1 MRRRVWSGLALGSA
15 ALLAVVMFWPHEPE
29 PTSLRSAS
37 QRPPLPAA
45 VGPTGQPPATAPEET
60 ASELQASG
68 LARQNE
74 APPAPESSVESEE
87 ALRQSRTPV
96 RLYAD
101 ARVRPIYDLATNQVQ
116 GVQILEVKPGSFWQR
131 IGVESHDV
139 ILELNGQLIDSP
151 NATVALMNDI
161 SSGHILS
168 LRVRNVEGRER
179 FIDYRTPD

>member
-15 ALLAVVMFWPHEPE
+15 ALLAAVMFWPHEPE

-37 QRPPLPAA
+37 ERPPLPAA
-45 VGPTGQPPATAPEET
+45 AGPGGQPPATAPEET
-60 ASELQASG
+60 ASEPRAG

-74 APPAPESSVESEE
+74 APPAPEPSAASVET
-87 ALRQSRTPV
+87 LRQSRTPV

-101 ARVRPIYDLATNQVQ
+101 ARVRPIYDLTTNQVQ
-116 GVQILEVKPGSFWQR
+116 GVQILEVEPGSFWQR
-131 IGVESHDV
+131 IGVQSHDV
-139 ILELNGQLIDSP
+139 ILELNGELIDSP